1 MQSSICLTSRSHN
14 TPTSFVREILKVTQN
29 KEVISF
35 AGGLPN
41 PISFPQDE
49 LANSMQEVVRKYGSN
64 VFQYSTTQGLLELRE
79 WIANRY
85 NQFSSLDLTAGDII
99 ITSGSQQSLD
109 LLGKILIEK
118 GDEIILEE
126 PAYLGAIQ
134 AFSQYEP
141 TFLPVKLKDDGID
154 TEQVEELLESHSCK
168 LAYVVPNFQNPT
180 GIEYSLEVRKKLRSL
195 FECSDTVLVEDDPY
209 GELSFGDPVRE
220 YIAGGCLPN
229 SVLLG
234 SFSKTLSPGIRLGFL
249 ITKNQTI
256 QNAFLK
262 AKQASDL
269 HSNIFS
275 QYMIYEYLSK
285 HDFDKHIVKIR
296 ELYQKQSA
304 CMVRAME
311 HYFPKEVSFT
321 KPNGGMFLWATLPE
335 HMSSMKLFDQAI
347 LEKVAFVPGDPFYIN
362 VQETNTLRL
371 NYTNSSEEIII
382 EGIKRIGKII
392 LKEI

>member
-1 MQSSICLTSRSHN
+1 MQSSICLTSRSQN

-118 GDEIILEE
+118 GDEIILEK

-141 TFLPVKLKDDGID
+141 TFLPVKLKDEGID
-154 TEQVEELLESHSCK
+154 TEQVEELLESRSCK
-168 LAYVVPNFQNPT
+168 LAYLVPNFQNPT

-362 VQETNTLRL
+362 AQETNTLRL

>member
-1 MQSSICLTSRSHN
+1 MQSSICLTSRSQN

-154 TEQVEELLESHSCK
+154 TEQVEELLESRSCK
-168 LAYVVPNFQNPT
+168 LAYLVPNFQNPT

-275 QYMIYEYLSK
+275 QYMIYEYLAK
-285 HDFDKHIVKIR
+285 HDFDKHIMKIR
-296 ELYQKQSA
+296 SLYHMQSG
-304 CMVRAME
+304 CMIQAMKD
-311 HYFPKEVSFT
+311 YFPKEVSFT
-321 KPNGGMFLWATLPE
+321 KPNGGMFLWATLPK

-371 NYTNSSEEIII
+371 NYTNSSEDVII

>member
-1 MQSSICLTSRSHN
+1 MQSSICLTSRSQN

-118 GDEIILEE
+118 GDEIILEK

-168 LAYVVPNFQNPT
+168 LAYLVPNFQNPT

-296 ELYQKQSA
+296 ELYQKQST

-335 HMSSMKLFDQAI
+335 HKSSMKLFDQAI

-382 EGIKRIGKII
+382 EGIKRIGKIL